1 MNTSIEY
8 FQLPG
13 LISSGFL
20 IIAILI
26 MFKINSSMHGGL
38 YKTIWWTALILLL
51 LFTYFNL
58 LITVQ
63 VLLEFNLQQS
73 PTFNS
78 MQLCGSVFSFVVV
91 FAGLK
96 TTTDLKVT
104 NISKRYL
111 DKVMKSMSSYLI
123 VTDSNFQIQ
132 KVNEA
137 LCIEMGIDE
146 SQLKGTNVSSIF
158 FDCNLEELVQNYSEQ
173 SEAYIM
179 SYNTELKSVMLTGEV
194 IYRNSNEVDG
204 YVFIAFNNYQKEI
217 TRLYSYFRSIFDHSE
232 FAIITTDLDGSITG
246 ANPAAERY
254 FEKSEEDM
262 VMCMTP
268 EDLHCTECLDEFAEQ
283 LGSTDESDA
292 MSILRGHVNEG
303 KTVNQEML
311 MRRKNNTLFPA
322 LITIN
327 AIKDEGQ
334 TIGYFE
340 IIADLTE
347 KKKVEEELRK
357 VNKELKD
364 FAHIVSHDL
373 KAPLR
378 AISSLS
384 SWLQEDYA
392 EQLGTEGQ
400 EQFKLIN
407 SRVSRME
414 NLINGILE
422 YSRVG
427 RIKEDEATEDL
438 NEIVNDVKDAI
449 VPKENFE
456 VIIEGILPSLNIDRT
471 RTQQIFQNIISNA
484 VKYMDKSLGKIQ
496 VACQQDNN
504 NWTFSIKDNGPGIE
518 KQYFEKIFQIFQTL
532 SPRDEYE
539 STGVGLAIVKKS
551 VELYGGKVWLESI
564 KNLGTTFFFTI
575 PKTFNT

>member
-1 MNTSIEY
+1 MFRIYGSMN
-8 FQLPG
+8 
-13 LISSGFL
+13 
-20 IIAILI
+20 
-26 MFKINSSMHGGL
+26 GGL
-38 YKTIWWTALILLL
+38 YRIIWWVSLVLLL
-51 LFTYFNL
+51 TFLVFNL
-58 LITVQ
+58 NLTLQALFQSNWEHNIS
-63 VLLEFNLQQS
+63 LLSLQLS
-73 PTFNS
+73 A
-78 MQLCGSVFSFVVV
+78 SVFSLVVV
-91 FAGLK
+91 YAGLK
-96 TTTDLKVT
+96 TTTELKTT

-111 DKVMKSMSSYLI
+111 DKVMESMSSYLI
-123 VTDSNFQIQ
+123 VTDKNYHIQ

-137 LCIEMGIDE
+137 LCIEMGVDE
-146 SQLKGTNVSSIF
+146 TQMKGTNVSSIF
-158 FDCNLEELVQNYSEQ
+158 FDCNIEELVQNYSEQ

-179 SYNTELKSVMLTGEV
+179 SHNTELKSVMLTGEV
-194 IYRNSNEVDG
+194 IYRNSGEVDG

-254 FEKSEEDM
+254 FEQSEEDM

-268 EDLHCTECLDEFAEQ
+268 EDLHSSDCLHEMVEQ
-283 LGSTDESDA
+283 IESDNEENA
-292 MSILRGHVNEG
+292 MNTLLRHVNEG
-303 KTVNQEML
+303 KTINQETL
-311 MRRKNNTLFPA
+311 MRRKDDRLFPA
-322 LITIN
+322 LVTIN
-327 AIKDEGQ
+327 AIKDDGKA
-334 TIGYFE
+334 IGYFE

-347 KKKVEEELRK
+347 KKKAEEELRK

-392 EQLGTEGQ
+392 EQLGQEGQ

-407 SRVSRME
+407 SRVTRME

-427 RIKEDEATEDL
+427 RAKGEEITEDL
-438 NEIVNDVKDAI
+438 NEIVQDVKDAI

-456 VIIEGILPSLNIDRT
+456 VSIETHLPTLNIDRT
-471 RTQQIFQNIISNA
+471 RAQQIFQNIISNA
-484 VKYMDKSLGKIQ
+484 VKYMDKSLGEIKIN
-496 VACQQDNN
+496 CQQDNG
-504 NWTFSIKDNGPGIE
+504 NWVFSVKDNGPGIE
-518 KQYFEKIFQIFQTL
+518 KQYFDKIFQIFQTL
-532 SPRDEYE
+532 NPRDEYE

-564 KNLGTTFFFTI
+564 KNLGTTFFFTL
-575 PKTFNT
+575 PQNTSRLNLQS